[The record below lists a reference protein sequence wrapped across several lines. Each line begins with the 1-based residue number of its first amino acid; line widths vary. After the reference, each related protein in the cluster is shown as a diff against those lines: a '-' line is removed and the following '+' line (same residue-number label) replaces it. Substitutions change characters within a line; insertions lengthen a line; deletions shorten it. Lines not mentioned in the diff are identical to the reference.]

1 MDGENDKTDVVRTQE
16 GITVGTWRQ
25 KYLNESLMQNPKS
38 RPSDYASY
46 IYDAVWTYAF
56 ALDELVRRNHWL
68 PANLHTTAVTESVE
82 SRPRRPFQC
91 CDFEFFSPGF
101 SRVWRRSFFFLFFL
115 SVSFFFCPSRHWPP
129 SKDVVEHL
137 ENDQFHRR
145 VGPGQLRRRSV
156 ALIGDPRRPMAR
168 QGAARDRHLSGH
180 QQSLVGQQRHVSPWR
195 SPQISLSLSLTPRLV
210 FVKCRQVPTLDRS
223 TRPIEDRQILV

>member
-101 SRVWRRSFFFLFFL
+101 SRVWRRSFFFLFFCRSL
-115 SVSFFFCPSRHWPP
+115 FSFAHPVTGPHRRTLSSILKTTNFTGVSGQVNFAAGPSRLSEIRVVQWLDRELREIGTFPAISNLSSVSNGTWVR
-129 SKDVVEHL
+129 
-137 ENDQFHRR
+137 
-145 VGPGQLRRRSV
+145 GALRK
-156 ALIGDPRRPMAR
+156 
-168 QGAARDRHLSGH
+168 
-180 QQSLVGQQRHVSPWR
+180 
-195 SPQISLSLSLTPRLV
+195 SLSLSLSLLDS
-210 FVKCRQVPTLDRS
+210 FSSSAVKCRHSIDRLDRS
-223 TRPIEDRQILV
+223 RTGKY